1 MAKAILY
8 DSTLCVGCR
17 ACEDACA
24 KKWGNPYNDA
34 IAQEEQISAHKVTAI
49 QTHGDKYMRR
59 LCMHCV
65 VPTCASVCPV
75 GALEKTALGPVV
87 YDEHKCMG
95 CRYCMAACPF
105 QVPSYEWNAL
115 IPRVRKCNECHERQ
129 IKGQVTACTEACPTG
144 ATICGERDA
153 MIAEAKKRLAEKP
166 GDYYP
171 AIYGVNEVGGTSVL
185 MLAAVPFNQLGLR
198 TDLPNEALPTL
209 TWNVLSHLP
218 DVVALG
224 SVLLGGIWW
233 ITHRRDEVALA
244 EGAKAAP
251 QTKRSE
257 EDSWK

>member
-1 MAKAILY
+1 
-8 DSTLCVGCR
+8 
-17 ACEDACA
+17 
-24 KKWGNPYNDA
+24 
-34 IAQEEQISAHKVTAI
+34 
-49 QTHGDKYMRR
+49 
-59 LCMHCV
+59 
-65 VPTCASVCPV
+65 
-75 GALEKTALGPVV
+75 
-87 YDEHKCMG
+87 
-95 CRYCMAACPF
+95 
-105 QVPSYEWNAL
+105 
-115 IPRVRKCNECHERQ
+115 
-129 IKGQVTACTEACPTG
+129 
-144 ATICGERDA
+144 

-233 ITHRRDEVALA
+233 IRHRRDEVALA

-257 EDSWK
+257 DDSWK